1 MKKTALKMKS
11 IFVLKT
17 RDIVKYLSLLLRG
30 VAYNSSAKG
39 KSEITENCELEK
51 WGTAKN
57 DDVSNDDV
65 SKENTEKENNKK
77 VLFDNVTEE
86 K

>member
-1 MKKTALKMKS
+1 MKS

-51 WGTAKN
+51 WGTAKIDDVSN